1 MFLLSV
7 LVALLLIT
15 PFAIP
20 YLKVQKDEPRFE
32 REIEEVDL
40 FSADVRDF
48 AIAPSEN
55 LVWGRLTASL
65 RETTKERGGDTERSL
80 FPGLVALV
88 LGVAGAVLLFRR
100 GKGKERFF
108 VRYYV
113 AVAAASLVLCLGSSL
128 YFFGHRLNVPMPYE
142 LFYYLFP
149 GFKVIRVPGRFII
162 LVILSLA
169 VLSGFAVKAVISRV
183 SSWRGEAAPAV
194 AALLVVGLLLVDLMS
209 ATLPM
214 YAVPL
219 ADEFP
224 LVYSWLK
231 EQEGEAPTVELPL
244 ADYREDTS
252 FKWGLQYEETWLI
265 REPMRTYY
273 STLHWKKIFNGY
285 SGFIPS
291 SYYDGVYA
299 ARDFPSREAIDFFKK
314 EGVEYMIIHGD
325 QYDPL
330 SLQEIIEWMS
340 DQDDLE
346 LIERFGDDYVYR
358 LKG

>member
-1 MFLLSV
+1 MM
-7 LVALLLIT
+7 
-15 PFAIP
+15 
-20 YLKVQKDEPRFE
+20 
-32 REIEEVDL
+32 
-40 FSADVRDF
+40 
-48 AIAPSEN
+48 
-55 LVWGRLTASL
+55 
-65 RETTKERGGDTERSL
+65 
-80 FPGLVALV
+80 
-88 LGVAGAVLLFRR
+88 
-100 GKGKERFF
+100 
-108 VRYYV
+108 
-113 AVAAASLVLCLGSSL
+113 GSSL

-224 LVYSWLK
+224 PVYTWL
-231 EQEGEAPTVELPL
+231 EGQEGEAPTVEMPL
-244 ADYREDTS
+244 AEYDEDT
-252 FKWGLQYEETWLI
+252 FDWGLQYEETWPQ

-291 SYYDGVYA
+291 SYYDGVFA
-299 ARDFPSREAIDFFKK
+299 TRDFPSSEAIDFFKA
-314 EGVEYMIIHGD
+314 EGVEYMIIHGAL
-325 QYDPL
+325 YDPP
-330 SLQEIIEWMS
+330 SLQEIVEWMS
-340 DQDDLE
+340 DHDGLE

-358 LKG
+358 LKR